1 MQSCFYFCWLDLR
14 EDSVF
19 IFSLS
24 VFLRLYK
31 HHQMKLSVAI
41 YPGIVIHFLDSPCIL
56 KARSG
61 EISPPPRLLSMGPT
75 YYLHIHWGISSIWTL
90 GIGQHCIQC
99 KTRPFLCHIS
109 WHGSFSS
116 WILVKCMKKNWDN
129 ISIYNMTIN
138 KIYSFTCI
146 LYRII

>member
-1 MQSCFYFCWLDLR
+1 MPQVPLIYNIRKLVMKINHLQLQHQYKTWDFWACKFVVNKFYHKCGKQDPAVFSVLKCNHVSIFVNWLDLR

-56 KARSG
+56 KACPG
-61 EISPPPRLLSMGPT
+61 EISPPPRLPSRAPPT
-75 YYLHIHWGISSIWTL
+75 TSTFIEESPAYEH
-90 GIGQHCIQC
+90 
-99 KTRPFLCHIS
+99 
-109 WHGSFSS
+109 
-116 WILVKCMKKNWDN
+116 
-129 ISIYNMTIN
+129 
-138 KIYSFTCI
+138 
-146 LYRII
+146 